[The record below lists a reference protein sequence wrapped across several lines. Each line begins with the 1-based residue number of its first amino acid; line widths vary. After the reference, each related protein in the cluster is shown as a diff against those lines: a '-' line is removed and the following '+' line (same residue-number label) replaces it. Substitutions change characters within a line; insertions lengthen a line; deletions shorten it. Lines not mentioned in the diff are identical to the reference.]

1 MIKFHSFASFSPI
14 FDEEIIEF
22 MSTALKTV
30 FKNTA
35 AKLNLFFFRR
45 TDGCHTNDTIILGDK
60 KNILIVLILKMN

>member
-35 AKLNLFFFRR
+35 AKLNLFFYAELM
-45 TDGCHTNDTIILGDK
+45 DVILMT
-60 KNILIVLILKMN
+60 LLF